1 MPFSVCGC
9 TFNLKWGAEAQLH
22 IRTGIIS
29 RALRQVA
36 GANEWQRT
44 KQALGIFF
52 LYRGSTLGSHK
63 IGWAPL

>member
-9 TFNLKWGAEAQLH
+9 TFNLKRGVEAQLH

-52 LYRGSTLGSHK
+52 LVSGFHAGE
-63 IGWAPL
+63 P